1 MEERTD
7 QTLQEKVKPY
17 QVKYERKGVVSN
29 IIVLASS
36 AEEALKKAKEELE
49 EE

>member
-1 MEERTD
+1 LEERTD
-7 QTLQEKVKPY
+7 QILQKEVKPY
-17 QVKYERKGVVSN
+17 QVDYKRDGVVSN

-36 AEEALKKAKEELE
+36 PEEELE